1 MPAGLLPRPRSLA
14 PAAAAAIAAIA
25 IGLAGCGGGSDSD
38 SQDPAAIV
46 PAKAPIYLEATL
58 RPEGDQQANA
68 KAVLGKLLNT
78 ADPARRLQET
88 IDRSLKRSGEPLS
101 YARDFDPW
109 IGDRAA
115 VAVTDA
121 DRRGEQQM
129 LIAIDS
135 RDNAKA
141 ESTLSRAKHDKTGTY
156 KDVTYYVDDDT
167 VVGLVGDHVV
177 LGDLPAFR
185 DAVDVEQ
192 GAAALSGAK
201 GLKKIRGE
209 VADDRVGLAYL
220 DLARLADLARTRGES
235 GALSSFNTLRET
247 IAKSEDQQ
255 FGFALQAQRDAL
267 RLDGAILG
275 TRKLTAKGDATAALE
290 GAPADAWLGVGI
302 GGVGATL
309 KAALAQAAGGDQ
321 PGSLDP
327 QVLLSQLKASV
338 GIDLDRD
345 LLSWMGDGVLYVRG
359 AMLFDLNAALVVH
372 STNPARSEA
381 SVATIKRMLT
391 MFGVKARTVSVAG
404 TKGLEFDTDYGPL
417 HIVAK
422 GDRFVIA
429 FGQDVASALQP
440 PAKRLGDAPA
450 FRQAAGRLR
459 EVKPSVFVDVPRALE
474 LFAPVLA
481 DNRTYRDHRDELES
495 LGTLAGGGK
504 AGSDAQHFEVAVG
517 VAKPR
522 AERSVPGEDSPG
534 GSSSR

>member
-14 PAAAAAIAAIA
+14 PAAAIAAIA
-25 IGLAGCGGGSDSD
+25 VGLAGCGGDSSDT
-38 SQDPAAIV
+38 QDPATVV

-58 RPEGDQQANA
+58 RPQGDQQANA

-78 ADPARRLQET
+78 ADPARKLQEMF
-88 IDRSLKRSGEPLS
+88 DRSLKRAGEPLS

-121 DRRGEQQM
+121 DRRGEQQL

-156 KDVTYYVDDDT
+156 KDVTYYVDDDDDT

-177 LGDLPAFR
+177 LGDLAAFR

-192 GAAALSGAK
+192 GAAALSGVK
-201 GLKKIRGE
+201 GLKKIRDE
-209 VADDRVGLAYL
+209 VTDDRVGLAYV
-220 DLARLADLARTRGES
+220 DLARLSDLARTRGES

-247 IAKSEDQQ
+247 VAKSDDQQ
-255 FGFALQAQRDAL
+255 FGFALQAQPDAL

-275 TRKLTAKGDATAALE
+275 TRKLTAKGDATPALE

-309 KAALAQAAGGDQ
+309 KAALAQAAGGNE

-359 AMLFDLNAALVVH
+359 AMLFDLNVALVVH
-372 STNPARSEA
+372 STNPARSQA
-381 SVATIKRMLT
+381 SIAAIKRMLT
-391 MFGVKARTVSVAG
+391 IFGVKARTVSIAG

-417 HIVAK
+417 HVVAK
-422 GDRFVIA
+422 GDRFVVA

-450 FRQAAGRLR
+450 FRQAAGRLQ
-459 EVKPSVFVDVPRALE
+459 EVKPSVFVDVPKALE
-474 LFAPVLA
+474 LLAPVLA
-481 DNRTYRDHRDELES
+481 DNRTYREHKDELES

-504 AGSDAQHFEVAVG
+504 AGGSAQHFEVAVG
-517 VAKPR
+517 VK
-522 AERSVPGEDSPG
+522 
-534 GSSSR
+534 